1 MQTAT
6 LVQKK
11 RHLTPLEVR
20 VDVGTLNL
28 ACMGSCRS
36 MWGRLGGVINGAEK
50 MQHRSG
56 RWSGGVLGERGGVGG
71 VRVIR
76 WKRL

>member
-1 MQTAT
+1 MYALSTSHA
-6 LVQKK
+6 
-11 RHLTPLEVR
+11 
-20 VDVGTLNL
+20 
-28 ACMGSCRS
+28 
-36 MWGRLGGVINGAEK
+36 WGHADPCGVINGAEK